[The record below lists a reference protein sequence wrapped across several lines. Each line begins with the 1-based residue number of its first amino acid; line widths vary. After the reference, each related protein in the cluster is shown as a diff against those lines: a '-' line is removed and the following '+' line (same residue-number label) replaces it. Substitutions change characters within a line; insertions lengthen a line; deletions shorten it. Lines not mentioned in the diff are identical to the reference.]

1 MWDDLPVQG
10 RNYMARMKV
19 MEAVVSILEN
29 EGVDT
34 IFGIPG
40 AGILPFYSALRKS
53 TKIKHYL
60 ARHEEG
66 ATHAADGYA
75 RVSGRVGIC
84 CGTSGP
90 AGTNMVTGLYA
101 AKVDSIPLI
110 AITGQNVRAQLGK
123 DAFQAVDISE
133 IVKPITKKS
142 YCVRETEQVPWV
154 FREAFRIV
162 REGKPG
168 PVLID
173 LPLDVQRGEVEYDP
187 SLDLP
192 LEVTK
197 PAPNRKKIRKALQIL
212 LEAEK
217 PLLLLGGGVILADA
231 CDEFVEFA
239 EYLSIPVVTTV
250 MGKGGIRA
258 DHPLYA
264 GQVGIQCN
272 TRSGNQIFLE
282 SDLVLGIGCR
292 FSDRHTGTLDVYT
305 RGRKFIHIDIEP
317 TQIGRI
323 IPIHLG
329 IVADAKLALTAL
341 LDEAS
346 QLVSP
351 RQPSE
356 RELSLPQLRQKLERR
371 LDFDD
376 IPIKPQRVF
385 KEINEFF
392 DEDTI
397 FTTCIGLNQIWSSQ
411 FQRIFK
417 PRHYILPGGAGPL
430 GWDLPAAIGAKVA
443 RPDHLVVNVVGDY
456 GFGFC
461 GEELAMAVM
470 YDLPII
476 IIVINN
482 GYLSLIRQTE
492 KYSYDMNFE
501 VKTWYQGNLMDFV
514 KFAEAY
520 GAYGQRV
527 EEPHEI
533 KPALQRAVDSK
544 RPSVIEIIVERET
557 DASMGAS
564 LDAITE
570 YEPLT
575 PEVSVAAA
583 L

>member
-1 MWDDLPVQG
+1 MP
-10 RNYMARMKV
+10 RMKV
-19 MEAVVSILEN
+19 TEAVISILED
-29 EGVDT
+29 EGVEV

-40 AGILPFYSALRKS
+40 AGILPFYSALRQS

-66 ATHAADGYA
+66 ASHAAEGYA
-75 RVSGRVGIC
+75 RVSGKVGIC

-90 AGTNMVTGLYA
+90 AGTNMVTGLYN

-123 DAFQAVDISE
+123 DAFQAVDIAE
-133 IVKPITKKS
+133 IVKPVTKKS
-142 YCVRETEQVPWV
+142 YCVKEAEQLPWV

-162 REGKPG
+162 QEGRPG

-187 SLDLP
+187 SIASP
-192 LEVTK
+192 LAITK
-197 PAPNRKKIRKALQIL
+197 PSPNRKKIRKALQML
-212 LEAEK
+212 LEAER
-217 PLLLLGGGVILADA
+217 PLLLLGGGVILAEA
-231 CDEFVEFA
+231 CDEFVKLA
-239 EYLSIPVVTTV
+239 EYLSIPVVTTL

-272 TRSGNQIFLE
+272 TRSGNQTFLE
-282 SDLVLGIGCR
+282 SDLVMGVGCR

-323 IPIHLG
+323 IPTHLG
-329 IVADAKLALTAL
+329 IVADAKLALQAL
-341 LDEAS
+341 LEEAR
-346 QLVSP
+346 QLVEP

-356 RELSLPQLRQKLERR
+356 RERGLTELRRQLERR
-371 LDFDD
+371 LDFDQ
-376 IPIKPQRVF
+376 IPIKPQRIF

-397 FTTCIGLNQIWSSQ
+397 FVTCIGLNQIWSSQ

-417 PRHYILPGGAGPL
+417 PRHYIIPGGAGPL

-443 RPDHLVVNVVGDY
+443 KPDHLVVNIVGDY

-470 YDLPII
+470 YDVPVVIV
-476 IIVINN
+476 VINN
-482 GYLSLIRQTE
+482 GYLSLIRQAE
-492 KYSYDMNFE
+492 KYVYDMNFE
-501 VKTWYQGNLMDFV
+501 VKTWYQSQLMDFV

-520 GAYGQRV
+520 GAYGERV
-527 EEPHEI
+527 ERPQDI
-533 KPALQRAVDSK
+533 KSALQRAVDSR
-544 RPSVIEIIVERET
+544 RPAVIEIIVERET
-557 DASMGAS
+557 DASMGAA
-564 LDAITE
+564 LDKIVE
-570 YEPLT
+570 YEPL
-575 PEVSVAAA
+575 PLEVAVAAKG
-583 L
+583 

>member
-1 MWDDLPVQG
+1 MP
-10 RNYMARMKV
+10 RMKV
-19 MEAVVSILEN
+19 TKAVISILES
-29 EGVDT
+29 EGVEV

-40 AGILPFYSALRKS
+40 AGILPFYSALRQS

-66 ATHAADGYA
+66 ASHAADGYA
-75 RVSGRVGIC
+75 RVSGKVGVC

-101 AKVDSIPLI
+101 AKVDSIPII
-110 AITGQNVRAQLGK
+110 AITGQNLRAQLGK
-123 DAFQAVDISE
+123 DAFQAVDIAE
-133 IVKPITKKS
+133 IVKPVTKKS
-142 YCVRETEQVPWV
+142 YCVNEAEQLPWV

-162 REGKPG
+162 QEGRPG

-187 SLDLP
+187 NIASP
-192 LEVTK
+192 LAITR
-197 PAPNRKKIRKALQIL
+197 PSPNRKKIRKALQML
-212 LEAEK
+212 LEAEQ
-217 PLLLLGGGVILADA
+217 PLLLLGGGVILAEA
-231 CDEFVEFA
+231 CDEFVKLS
-239 EYLSIPVVTTV
+239 EYLSIPVVTTL

-272 TRSGNQIFLE
+272 TRSGNQVFLE
-282 SDLVLGIGCR
+282 SDLVMGVGCR

-305 RGRKFIHIDIEP
+305 QGRKFIHIDIEP

-323 IPIHLG
+323 IPTHLG
-329 IVADAKLALTAL
+329 IVADAKLALQAL
-341 LDEAS
+341 LEEAR
-346 QLVSP
+346 QLVEP

-356 RELSLPQLRQKLERR
+356 RECSLPELRRQLERR
-371 LDFDD
+371 LDFDQ

-397 FTTCIGLNQIWSSQ
+397 FVTCIGLNQIWSSQ

-417 PRHYILPGGAGPL
+417 PRHYIIPGGAGPL

-443 RPDHLVVNVVGDY
+443 KPDHLVVNVVGDY

-470 YDLPII
+470 YDVPVVIV
-476 IIVINN
+476 VINN
-482 GYLSLIRQTE
+482 GYLSLIRQAE

-501 VKTWYQGNLMDFV
+501 VKTWYQYQLMDFV

-520 GAYGQRV
+520 GAYGERV
-527 EEPHEI
+527 EKPQDI
-533 KPALQRAVDSK
+533 KPALQRAVDSH
-544 RPSVIEIIVERET
+544 RPAVIEIIVERET
-557 DASMGAS
+557 DASMGAA
-564 LDAITE
+564 LDKITE
-570 YEPLT
+570 YEPL
-575 PEVSVAAA
+575 PLEVAVATRG
-583 L
+583 